1 MSVRVYST
9 STCPWCDKAKDYLSE
24 LGVAF
29 EAVDVSKDR
38 AMAEEMIRKTGQ
50 RGVPVLDIGGTVIVG
65 FDRPAI
71 DAALK
76 EKNLLA

>member
-1 MSVRVYST
+1 MSVRIYST
-9 STCPWCDKAKDYLSE
+9 STCPWCDKAKDYLKK

-50 RGVPVLDIGGTVIVG
+50 RGVPVLDIGGKVIVG
-65 FDRPAI
+65 FDQPAI

-76 EKNLLA
+76 EQNLLS

>member
-9 STCPWCDKAKDYLSE
+9 STCPWCDKAKDYLSQ

-29 EAVDVSKDR
+29 EAVDVSRDR

-50 RGVPVLDIGGTVIVG
+50 RGVPVLDIGGTIIVG

-76 EKNLLA
+76 ANKLLP